1 MNRCFGA
8 GIAGT
13 AVVFGAVAFAGGA
26 AAQPDE
32 DGVPQPP
39 EEETAAQTIERLQSE
54 GHSVVVQGAVDGP
67 LEACDVEDVTS
78 GEQETTM
85 IVTVACE
92 PDYAG

>member
-1 MNRCFGA
+1 MNRYSGVSIAATALFFGS
-8 GIAGT
+8 
-13 AVVFGAVAFAGGA
+13 VMFAGGA

-39 EEETAAQTIERLQSE
+39 QDETAAQTIERLQSE

-67 LEACDVEDVTS
+67 LDACEVEDVTS
-78 GEQETTM
+78 GEEETTM

-92 PDYAG
+92 PNYAG